1 MRVLLTG
8 AAGFIGSR
16 VDAALRAAGHDVV
29 AVDALL
35 PAAHG
40 SNPVLPPGCRRVDI
54 RDGEA
59 LAPLLDGVDL
69 VCHQAAMVG
78 AGVDAADAPA
88 YGGHNDFATT
98 VLLARMFAAGVR
110 RLVLASSMVVYGQGH
125 YACPDHGPV
134 DPLPRRRADLDAGIF
149 EHRCPVCGLDV
160 TWQLVNEDAPL
171 RPRSLYAASKT
182 AQEHY
187 ALAWSEATG
196 GSVVALRYHNVYG
209 PGMPRDTPYSGV
221 AAIFRSVLEK
231 GEPPRV
237 FEDGGQMRDFV
248 HVDDVAAAN
257 AASAHLLMADR
268 GGFSALNVCS
278 GRPIS
283 IQQVAA
289 ALCDARRDSSGSV
302 SPVITGQYRSG
313 DVRHIVAD
321 PARAAE
327 VLGFRAAVDPREGL
341 REFAFAPLR

>member
-16 VDAALRAAGHDVV
+16 VGAALRAAGHDIVG
-29 AVDALL
+29 VDTLL

-40 SNPVLPPGCRRVDI
+40 PNPVLPPGCHRVDV
-54 RDGEA
+54 RDADA
-59 LAPLLDGVDL
+59 LAPLLAGVDL

-98 VLLARMFAAGVR
+98 VLLAQMFAAGVR
-110 RLVLASSMVVYGQGH
+110 RLVLASSMVVYGQGR
-125 YACPDHGPV
+125 YRCPEHGLV
-134 DPLPRRRADLDAGIF
+134 DPLPRRRTDLDAGVF
-149 EHRCPVCGLDV
+149 EHRCPVCGV
-160 TWQLVNEDAPL
+160 PVMWRLVDEDAAL

-187 ALAWSEATG
+187 ALAWSESTG
-196 GSVVALRYHNVYG
+196 GTVVALRYHNVYG

-221 AAIFRSVLEK
+221 AAIFRSSLEK
-231 GEPPRV
+231 NEPPRV

-257 AASAHLLMADR
+257 LAATHLIETER
-268 GGFSALNVCS
+268 SGFTAVNVCS

-283 IQQVAA
+283 ILHVAT
-289 ALCDARRDSSGSV
+289 ALCDARDGAV
-302 SPVITGQYRSG
+302 SPVVTGEYRGG

-321 PARAAE
+321 PTRAE
-327 VLGFRAAVDPREGL
+327 QVLGFRAAVDPREGL

>member
-16 VDAALRAAGHDVV
+16 VDAALRAAGHEVVGVDV
-29 AVDALL
+29 LL

-40 SNPVLPPGCRRVDI
+40 PNPLLPKGCHRVDV
-54 RDGEA
+54 RDADA
-59 LAPLLDGVDL
+59 LAPLLAGVDV

-78 AGVDAADAPA
+78 AGVDAADAPQ

-98 VLLARMFAAGVR
+98 VLLAQMFAAGVR

-125 YACPDHGPV
+125 YACAQHGLV
-134 DPLPRRRADLDAGIF
+134 DPLPRRHADLDAGIF
-149 EHRCPVCGLDV
+149 EHRCPACGEPV
-160 TWQLVNEDAPL
+160 TWRLVDEDAAL

-221 AAIFRSVLEK
+221 AAIFRSSLER

-237 FEDGGQMRDFV
+237 FEDGAQMRDFV

-257 AASAHLLMADR
+257 LAAMTTDR
-268 GGFSALNVCS
+268 DGFIPANVCS

-283 IQQVAA
+283 IQQVAG
-289 ALCDARRDSSGSV
+289 ALCDARGDSLA
-302 SPVITGQYRSG
+302 PVVTGQYRSG

-327 VLGFRAAVDPREGL
+327 VLGFRAAVEPLDGL

>member
-16 VDAALRAAGHDVV
+16 VGAALRAAGHEVV

-40 SNPVLPPGCRRVDI
+40 PNPVLPQGCQRVDV
-54 RDGEA
+54 RDADA
-59 LAPLLDGVDL
+59 LAPLLAGVDV

-88 YGGHNDFATT
+88 YGGYNDLATT
-98 VLLARMFAAGVR
+98 VLLAQMFAAGVQ
-110 RLVLASSMVVYGQGH
+110 RLVLASSMVVYGQGSYH
-125 YACPDHGPV
+125 CREHGYV
-134 DPLPRRRADLDAGIF
+134 DPLPRRRADLDVGIF
-149 EHRCPVCGLDV
+149 EHRCPVGGEELR
-160 TWQLVNEDAPL
+160 WRLVDEDACL

-221 AAIFRSVLEK
+221 AAIFRSALEK
-231 GEPPRV
+231 GDPPEV

-257 AASAHLLMADR
+257 VAATQR
-268 GGFSALNVCS
+268 GEGFVAVNVCS
-278 GRPIS
+278 GQPIS
-283 IQQVAA
+283 ILQVAD
-289 ALCDARRDSSGSV
+289 ALCDARGGSLA
-302 SPVITGQYRSG
+302 PVITGRYRSG

-321 PARAAE
+321 PSRAAQL
-327 VLGFRAAVDPREGL
+327 LGFRAAVAPGDGL

>member
-16 VDAALRAAGHDVV
+16 VGAALRAAGHDVV
-29 AVDALL
+29 GVDTLL

-40 SNPVLPPGCRRVDI
+40 ANPVLPEGCHQVDV
-54 RDGEA
+54 RDADG
-59 LAPLLDGVDL
+59 LAPLLAGVDL

-98 VLLARMFAAGVR
+98 VLLAQMFAAGVR
-110 RLVLASSMVVYGQGH
+110 RLVLASSMVVYGQGR
-125 YACPDHGPV
+125 YECPEHGLV
-134 DPLPRRRADLDAGIF
+134 DPLPRRRADLDAGAF
-149 EHRCPVCGLDV
+149 EHRCPVCGV
-160 TWQLVNEDAPL
+160 PVMWRLVDEDAAL

-187 ALAWSEATG
+187 ALAWSESTG

-221 AAIFRSVLEK
+221 AAIFRSSLEK
-231 GEPPRV
+231 GEPPKV

-257 AASAHLLMADR
+257 LAVATAEREGFTAA
-268 GGFSALNVCS
+268 NVCS

-283 IQQVAA
+283 ILEVAT
-289 ALCDARRDSSGSV
+289 ALCDARGTTSGTNDAV

-321 PARAAE
+321 PTRAAA

>member
-1 MRVLLTG
+1 VRVLLTG

-16 VDAALRAAGHDVV
+16 VGAALRAAGHDVV
-29 AVDALL
+29 GVDVLL

-40 SNPVLPPGCRRVDI
+40 PDPVLPGGCRQADV
-54 RDGEA
+54 RDADA
-59 LAPLLDGVDL
+59 LAPLLAGVDL

-98 VLLARMFAAGVR
+98 VLLAQMFAAGVS
-110 RLVLASSMVVYGQGH
+110 RLVLASSMVVYGQGRYH
-125 YACPDHGPV
+125 CAEHGLV
-134 DPLPRRRADLDAGIF
+134 DPLPRRRADLDAGVF
-149 EHRCPVCGLDV
+149 EHRCPSCGVPV
-160 TWQLVNEDAPL
+160 TWRLVDEDAAL

-187 ALAWSEATG
+187 ALAWAESSG
-196 GSVVALRYHNVYG
+196 GSVLALRYHNVYG

-221 AAIFRSVLEK
+221 AAIFRSSLEK
-231 GEPPRV
+231 NEPPRV

-257 AASAHLLMADR
+257 LAAAHLLETDHP
-268 GGFSALNVCS
+268 GFAAVNVCS

-283 IQQVAA
+283 ILQVAT
-289 ALCDARRDSSGSV
+289 ALCDARDGTV
-302 SPVITGQYRSG
+302 APVITGQYRSG

-321 PARAAE
+321 PARAE
-327 VLGFRAAVDPREGL
+327 RVLGFRAAVDPREGL

>member
-1 MRVLLTG
+1 VKVLLTG

-16 VDAALRAAGHDVV
+16 VGAALRAAGHEVV
-29 AVDALL
+29 GVDLLL

-40 SNPVLPPGCRRVDI
+40 PAPKLPMGCHRADV
-54 RDGEA
+54 RDGRA
-59 LAPLLDGVDL
+59 LAPLLAGVDL

-98 VLLARMFAAGVR
+98 VLLAQMFAAGVR
-110 RLVLASSMVVYGQGH
+110 RLVLASSMVVYGQGR
-125 YACPDHGPV
+125 YACPEHGSV

-149 EHRCPVCGLDV
+149 EHRCPVGGEELQ
-160 TWQLVNEDAPL
+160 WRLVDEDAAL

-187 ALAWSEATG
+187 ALAWSESTG

-221 AAIFRSVLEK
+221 AAIFRTSLEK
-231 GEPPRV
+231 GHPPKV

-257 AASAHLLMADR
+257 VAAASATSSVAD
-268 GGFSALNVCS
+268 GDGFIAVNVCS
-278 GRPIS
+278 GQPIS
-283 IQQVAA
+283 ILEVAA
-289 ALCDARRDSSGSV
+289 ALCDARDGALA
-302 SPVITGQYRSG
+302 PVVTGQYRSG

-341 REFAFAPLR
+341 RQFAFAPLR

>member
-16 VDAALRAAGHDVV
+16 VDVALRAAGHEVV
-29 AVDALL
+29 AVDVLL

-40 SNPVLPPGCRRVDI
+40 PNSVLPTGCHRVDV
-54 RDGEA
+54 RDADA

-98 VLLARMFAAGVR
+98 VLLAQMFAAGVR
-110 RLVLASSMVVYGQGH
+110 RLVLASSMVVYGQGR
-125 YACPDHGPV
+125 YRCPEHGTV
-134 DPLPRRRADLDAGIF
+134 EPLPRRRADLDAGTF
-149 EHRCPVCGLDV
+149 EHRCPLGGEELA
-160 TWQLVNEDAPL
+160 WRLVDEDAAL

-187 ALAWSEATG
+187 ALAWSESTG

-221 AAIFRSVLEK
+221 AAIFRSDLEK

-257 AASAHLLMADR
+257 LAAAHLLATD
-268 GGFSALNVCS
+268 GSGFTAVNVCS

-283 IQQVAA
+283 ILEVAA
-289 ALCDARRDSSGSV
+289 ALCEARNGAV

-321 PARAAE
+321 PARAAD
-327 VLGFRAAVDPREGL
+327 VLGFRAAIDPLEGL

>member
-1 MRVLLTG
+1 VRVLLTG

-29 AVDALL
+29 AIDALL

-40 SNPVLPPGCRRVDI
+40 PDAVLPPGCRRVDI
-54 RDGEA
+54 RDGDA

-88 YGGHNDFATT
+88 YGGHNDFGTT
-98 VLLARMFAAGVR
+98 VLLARMFAAGVC

-125 YACPDHGPV
+125 YACPEHGLV
-134 DPLPRRRADLDAGIF
+134 DPPPRRRADLDAGIF
-149 EHRCPVCGLDV
+149 ENRCPACGLDV
-160 TWQLVNEDAPL
+160 AWRLVSEDAAL

-221 AAIFRSVLEK
+221 AAIFRSSLER

-257 AASAHLLMADR
+257 LAAIAVED
-268 GGFSALNVCS
+268 GFTAVNVCS

-283 IQQVAA
+283 ILQVAT
-289 ALCDARRDSSGSV
+289 ALCDARDGSIA
-302 SPVITGQYRSG
+302 PQITGQYRSG

-327 VLGFRAAVDPREGL
+327 LLGFRAAIDPREGL
-341 REFAFAPLR
+341 REFAYAPLR

>member
-16 VDAALRAAGHDVV
+16 VGAALQAAGHDVV
-29 AVDALL
+29 GVDVLL

-40 SNPVLPPGCRRVDI
+40 PGAVLPDGCQRVDV
-54 RDGEA
+54 REAEA
-59 LAPLLDGVDL
+59 LAPLLAGVDL

-88 YGGHNDFATT
+88 YGSHNDYATT
-98 VLLARMFAAGVR
+98 VLLAQMFAAGVR
-110 RLVLASSMVVYGQGH
+110 RLVLASSMVVYGQGQ
-125 YACPDHGPV
+125 YACPDHGLV
-134 DPLPRRRADLDAGIF
+134 DPLPRRRADLDAGAF
-149 EHRCPVCGLDV
+149 EHRCPACGLPV
-160 TWQLVNEDAPL
+160 TWRLVDEDAPL

-187 ALAWSEATG
+187 ALAWSESSG

-221 AAIFRSVLEK
+221 AAIFRSSLEK

-237 FEDGGQMRDFV
+237 YEDGGQMRDFV

-257 AASAHLLMADR
+257 LAAATGERD
-268 GGFSALNVCS
+268 GFTAVNVCS

-283 IQQVAA
+283 ILEVAT
-289 ALCDARRDSSGSV
+289 ALSDARGGAP
-302 SPVITGQYRSG
+302 SPVITGQNRSG

-321 PARAAE
+321 PARAE
-327 VLGFRAAVDPREGL
+327 QVLGFRAAVDPRDGL